1 MQVAFFMYHS
11 LLWLDWVACICPGG
25 KSAEEGI
32 YFFVAVI
39 QEEERRTG
47 ARVFI
52 LSGAVG
58 DDPLAF
64 LECEFI
70 NIDFEISQRN
80 RDGSRGMTCS
90 IRVCAADVDEGGY
103 SYPSSWKIQPLE
115 AP

>member
-47 ARVFI
+47 ARVFV

-58 DDPLAF
+58 DDPLVF
-64 LECEFI
+64 FEREFI
-70 NIDFEISQRN
+70 DIRFEISQLN
-80 RDGSRGMTCS
+80 GDGTRGMT
-90 IRVCAADVDEGGY
+90 GGV
-103 SYPSSWKIQPLE
+103 
-115 AP
+115 